1 MFTLQKPVVGRW
13 VRRYQRKVDV
23 KNPFILYKQL
33 YLYQLLVDY
42 FLQNVKLWLVCPSFV
57 FGADPN
63 ESCLCFKY
71 FKYITN
77 ISNYCHLLVIWKVEE
92 KEKREKREH
101 STTFDI
107 RVAFSPDSVEPLWFA
122 FIAFTRSVI
131 SMTSVNK
138 IFCRCVFRTMSS
150 IYDGDFPLKSHS
162 LAGIYLLKVNNR
174 FNTLFWFFFCWIWA
188 SKCRLGNWF
197 RNKTP

>member
-1 MFTLQKPVVGRW
+1 MTSRIHLFYINSYT
-13 VRRYQRKVDV
+13 
-23 KNPFILYKQL
+23 FISYLWIIFYKM
-33 YLYQLLVDY
+33 
-42 FLQNVKLWLVCPSFV
+42 
-57 FGADPN
+57 
-63 ESCLCFKY
+63 
-71 FKYITN
+71 
-77 ISNYCHLLVIWKVEE
+77 SNCDLSAHLLSLEQTQMSHAFALNTSNTSQIYPIIAIYLWFEKWKK

-138 IFCRCVFRTMSS
+138 IFCRCVFRTMSN

>member
-1 MFTLQKPVVGRW
+1 M
-13 VRRYQRKVDV
+13 
-23 KNPFILYKQL
+23 
-33 YLYQLLVDY
+33 DY

-138 IFCRCVFRTMSS
+138 IFCRCVFRTMSN